1 MSQENRW
8 RDFLD
13 AVSEMRHSQREFF
26 RTRSPAALER
36 SRKAER
42 QVDEMCAALRCGQ
55 RTLFDDPG
63 GSRR

>member
-1 MSQENRW
+1 MSRENRW

-13 AVSEMRHSQREFF
+13 AVSEMRHSQREYF
-26 RTRSPAALER
+26 RTRSTTALER

-55 RTLFDDPG
+55 RELFEKG
-63 GSRR
+63 